1 MQKSRKLLI
10 AALAVVWS
18 MPVAFGQGFTIAQ
31 ALSAP
36 FSSELLAAPQGDAYV
51 WVVAQQ
57 GKHNLWLAESD
68 GPGDHFSVRPLTHFT
83 DDDGEDIYDIA
94 WSRDAR
100 HIAYVRGGDPE
111 APAKPS
117 PDPAQLVD
125 GVERDIYVLS
135 LDGGEPQKVAQGY
148 SPVFSPSGDSL
159 TYLSKGE
166 IWQVDLAGANHTP
179 KRLFYARGSNS
190 SVLWSPDGKNFAFVS
205 HRGDHSFIGV
215 YNLASDTYRYL
226 DPGTDND
233 TNPVWSPD
241 SQHVAFFRVPTS
253 WRSVTFSPQRTAV
266 PWSIRIADL
275 STGKGHQLWRAS
287 KGNGS
292 TFMAHALYWT
302 AADRIVFPWEGDGWQ
317 HLYSISTEGGTPTLL
332 TPGHFEVE
340 QTALGA
346 DHNSVIYSSNQ
357 NDIDRRHVWSVS
369 VTGGDPRELTP
380 GKGIEVLPAVGA
392 HSIVV
397 MRSDVHTPTRPAYV
411 DSNGQMH
418 DFAPQLVPASYPG
431 AQFVTPQQI
440 IFKAT
445 DGLQIHGQLFL
456 PPNVHDGKRH
466 AAIVF
471 FHGGSMRQMLLG
483 YHYMAY
489 YSNAYAMNQYLASQ
503 GYIVFSVNY
512 RSGTGYGLD
521 FREALNYGRA
531 GASEL
536 NDVKGAALYLRSRSD
551 VDPAHIGV
559 WGGSYGGYLTAMAL
573 AHDSDLYA
581 AGVDMSGVHDWKLE
595 LQIFEPDNDLDTNKQ
610 AAQLA
615 WDSSPLSAVKTW
627 RSPVLLIQGDD
638 DRNVQFSQT
647 VLLANAL
654 SAQGVEHETLI
665 FPDEIHSFMMYKSW
679 LAAYTAEADFFR
691 RHLLNGA
698 SAKTPAAP

>member
-1 MQKSRKLLI
+1 MQKSWKLLI
-10 AALAVVWS
+10 AALAIVWC
-18 MPVAFGQGFTIAQ
+18 MPLAFGQSFTIAQ
-31 ALSAP
+31 AMSAP
-36 FSSELLAAPQGDAYV
+36 FSSELTAAPQGDKYV
-51 WVVAQQ
+51 WLVDQQ
-57 GKHNLWLAESD
+57 GKRNLWVAESD
-68 GPGDHFSVRPLTHFT
+68 GPGEHFSVRPLTHYT
-83 DDDGEDIYDIA
+83 EDDGEEIYDVA
-94 WSRDAR
+94 WSKDAQ

-111 APAKPS
+111 ALSKPA
-117 PDPAQLVD
+117 PDPAHIPT
-125 GVERDIYVLS
+125 GVPQDIYVLS
-135 LDGGEPQKVAQGY
+135 LHGGDATKVAQGY
-148 SPVFSPSGDSL
+148 APVFSPSGDSL
-159 TYLSKGE
+159 IYLSKGE
-166 IWQVDLAGANHTP
+166 IWQVDLTGTDHNA
-179 KRLFYARGSNS
+179 KLLFYTRGSSS
-190 SVLWSPDGKNFAFVS
+190 SVTWSPDGKNFAFVS

-215 YNLASDTYRYL
+215 YNPESNSYRYL

-233 TNPVWSPD
+233 LNPVWSPD
-241 SQHVAFFRVPTS
+241 SQHLAFFRVPTS

-275 STGKGHQLWRAS
+275 STGQGHQQWHAS
-287 KGNGS
+287 KGNGT

-302 AADRIVFPWEGDGWQ
+302 AADCIVFPWEGDGWQ
-317 HLYSISTEGGTPTLL
+317 HLYSISTQGGAPTLL
-332 TPGHFEVE
+332 TPGNFEVE
-340 QTALGA
+340 HTALGA
-346 DHNSVIYSSNQ
+346 DQTSIIYSSNQ
-357 NDIDRRHVWSVS
+357 NDIDRRHIWSVEA
-369 VTGGDPRELTP
+369 TGGAPRELAS
-380 GKGIEVLPAVGA
+380 GDGIEVSPAVGA

-397 MRSDVHTPTRPAYV
+397 LHSDTHTPVRPAYLA
-411 DSNGQMH
+411 SNGELH
-418 DFAPQLVPASYPG
+418 DLAPQLVPASYPG
-431 AQFVTPQQI
+431 AQFVTPKQV

-456 PPNVHDGKRH
+456 PPNVRDGKRH
-466 AAIVF
+466 PAVVF

-483 YHYMAY
+483 YHYLAY

-536 NDVKGAALYLRSRSD
+536 NDVKGAALYLRARSD

-595 LQIFEPDNDLDTNKQ
+595 LQIFQPDNDLDTNKQ

-647 VLLANAL
+647 VLLADAL
-654 SAQGVEHETLI
+654 SAQGVEHETLV
-665 FPDEIHSFMMYKSW
+665 FPDEIHSFLMHQTW
-679 LAAYTAEADFFR
+679 LAAYTAETDFFR
-691 RHLLNGA
+691 RHLLNPIP
-698 SAKTPAAP
+698 KPLAAQ

>member
-1 MQKSRKLLI
+1 MRKSWKLS
-10 AALAVVWS
+10 VVAMLWS
-18 MPVAFGQGFTIAQ
+18 ATLAFGQTFSIEQ

-36 FSSELLAAPQGDAYV
+36 FSSDLLAAPQGDAYV
-51 WVVAQQ
+51 WVVSQQ
-57 GKHNLWLAESD
+57 GSHNLWVAESD
-68 GPGDHFSVRPLTHFT
+68 GQPNHYSAHPLTHFT
-83 DDDGEDIYDIA
+83 DDDGQDIYDVA
-94 WSRDAR
+94 WSNDGQ

-117 PDPAQLVD
+117 PDPAQLVA
-125 GVERDIYVLS
+125 GVPQDIYVLS
-135 LDGGEPQKVAQGY
+135 LDGGDAKKVAQGY
-148 SPVFSPSGDSL
+148 APVFSPTGDSL
-159 TYLSKGE
+159 TYISKGE
-166 IWQVDLAGANHTP
+166 IWQVDLAGSDHTP
-179 KRLFYARGSNS
+179 KALFYARGSLS
-190 SVLWSPDGKNFAFVS
+190 SVQWSPDGKNFAFVS

-215 YNLASDTYRYL
+215 YNPQSNSYRYL

-253 WRSVTFSPQRTAV
+253 FRSVTFSPQRTAV

-275 STGKGHQLWRAS
+275 STGKGHQLWRGS
-287 KGNGS
+287 NGNGS

-317 HLYSISTEGGTPTLL
+317 HLYSISTQGGAPTLL
-332 TPGHFEVE
+332 TPGNFEVE
-340 QTALGA
+340 HTALGA
-346 DHNSVIYSSNQ
+346 DHTSIIYSSNQ
-357 NDIDRRHVWSVS
+357 DDIDRRHVWSVD
-369 VTGGDPRELTP
+369 VNGGAARALTH
-380 GKGIEVLPAVGA
+380 GDGIEVSPAVGA
-392 HSIVV
+392 HGIVV
-397 MRSDVHTPTRPAYV
+397 LRSDVHTPLRPAYLS
-411 DSNGQMH
+411 SNGELR
-418 DFAPQLVPASYPG
+418 DLAPQLMPANYPG

-440 IFKAT
+440 LFKAT
-445 DGLQIHGQLFL
+445 DGLQLHGQLFL
-456 PPNVHDGKRH
+456 PSNVHDGKRH
-466 AAIVF
+466 PAIVF

-483 YHYMAY
+483 YHYMNY

-536 NDVKGAALYLRSRSD
+536 NDVKGAALYLRARAD

-595 LQIFEPDNDLDTNKQ
+595 LQIFQPDNDLDTNPQ
-610 AAQLA
+610 ASQLA
-615 WDSSPLSAVKTW
+615 WNSSPLSAVKTW

-638 DRNVQFSQT
+638 DRNVQFTNT
-647 VLLANAL
+647 VLLADAL
-654 SAQGVEHETLI
+654 SAQGVEHETLV
-665 FPDEIHSFMMYKSW
+665 FPDEIHSFMLHKSW

-698 SAKTPAAP
+698 SPKAPPGE